1 MTETT
6 IDSDVYDKDSSSKQ
20 APKFM
25 SQPAVL
31 SGLQFQGESTRATT
45 KEACLQR
52 VGPEQ
57 GLAVSSRKEPGS
69 LAPDLHRK
77 EA

>member
-31 SGLQFQGESTRATT
+31 SGLQFQGESTRAP

-57 GLAVSSRKEPGS
+57 ALAVSPRKEPGS